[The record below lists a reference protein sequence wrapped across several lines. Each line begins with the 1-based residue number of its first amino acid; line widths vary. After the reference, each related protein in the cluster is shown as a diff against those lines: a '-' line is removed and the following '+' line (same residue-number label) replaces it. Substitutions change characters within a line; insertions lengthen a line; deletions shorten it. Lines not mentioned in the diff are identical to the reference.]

1 MKVSKV
7 VLVSVAGLMLA
18 SAANAH
24 TARTVDARS
33 FKAMGSWNV
42 HSKFGDSG
50 NGRVVWRNKRV
61 GGPFSVS
68 PESPAS
74 PAPEPGTWAM
84 MIVGVGLVAFQLR
97 RKQQKLGTQAV

>member
-1 MKVSKV
+1 MKVGKV

-50 NGRVVWRNKRV
+50 NGRVVWRNAKGV
-61 GGPFSVS
+61 APLSLS
-68 PESPAS
+68 PNAT

-84 MIVGVGLVAFQLR
+84 MIVGAGLVAFQLR
-97 RKQQKLGTQAV
+97 RKQQKLGSQAV

>member
-1 MKVSKV
+1 MKVAKV
-7 VLVSVAGLMLA
+7 VLISVAGLMLA
-18 SAANAH
+18 AAANAH
-24 TARTVDARS
+24 TARTVDSRS

-50 NGRVVWRNKRV
+50 SGRVVWRNKKDIT
-61 GGPFSVS
+61 PFADS
-68 PESPAS
+68 PTS

-97 RKQQKLGTQAV
+97 RKQQKLGSQAV